1 MNSPK
6 LPDGDRVHR
15 IATVAEMLTLSVKS
29 NRRMIDRGDLPAIKL
44 GGTLLIR
51 ESSVQALLAKA
62 TLKL

>member
-29 NRRMIDRGDLPAIKL
+29 VRRMIDRGDLPAIKL

-62 TLKL
+62 TLKP